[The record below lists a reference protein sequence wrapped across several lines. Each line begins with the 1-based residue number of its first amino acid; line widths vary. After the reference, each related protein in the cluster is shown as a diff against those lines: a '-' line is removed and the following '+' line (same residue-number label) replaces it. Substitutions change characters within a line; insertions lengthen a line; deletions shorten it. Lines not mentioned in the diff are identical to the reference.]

1 MIRHSLSPVGIH
13 VIQKEAKQAAKDK
26 AKQAAKDKAKQA
38 ATDKAKRAKKE
49 TKEKYLPSNAKRAKT
64 IPAFSGGA

>member
-13 VIQKEAKQAAKDK
+13 VIQKE